1 MDVFKIFSKRS
12 ILDVRQNSK
21 HISAHVC
28 FPGMIL
34 HFQFLTEWK
43 NLRTTMSLNFGHTAG
58 LAYVT

>member
-1 MDVFKIFSKRS
+1 MGIFKIFPKRS

-21 HISAHVC
+21 YVSAHVC

-34 HFQFLTEWK
+34 HSQFLTESK